1 MPGVGTAPPGDLVL
15 AWLALARRT
24 ALRPGGERQ
33 AVASADITWGATL
46 RGGLSESGE
55 YTTLSPEPRLPAS
68 ESQLAELL
76 GSASLE
82 RFHWANACVPEG
94 VRRSG
99 WSTGTTTMSTTAPSY
114 RPTRPEAEAL
124 VRGSCVIL
132 KLHPGRAT
140 TLDTCFRRATH
151 GSGLTRRCS
160 RLSCA
165 WPA

>member
-82 RFHWANACVPEG
+82 RFHWRTPAFLRVFAGLAGARGRLRCRLPPQVIG
-94 VRRSG
+94 RH
-99 WSTGTTTMSTTAPSY
+99 APK
-114 RPTRPEAEAL
+114 
-124 VRGSCVIL
+124 L
-132 KLHPGRAT
+132 KR
-140 TLDTCFRRATH
+140 
-151 GSGLTRRCS
+151 
-160 RLSCA
+160 
-165 WPA
+165 